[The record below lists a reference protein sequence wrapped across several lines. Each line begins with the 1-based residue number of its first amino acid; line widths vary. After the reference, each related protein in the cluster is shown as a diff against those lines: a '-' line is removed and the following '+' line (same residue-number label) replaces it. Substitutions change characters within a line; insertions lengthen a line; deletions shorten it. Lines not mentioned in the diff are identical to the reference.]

1 LLGQFFMAALA
12 SFEECDYRE
21 IVDYDDLYFDEHFD
35 CDDSGT
41 LLFWFYWQ
49 PVITMIA
56 VVTISVLYYWILAR
70 GRRIRIRRIDS
81 QASRVQQAEENARIK
96 RPLKQENDFD
106 NFDPTSSSSSSNK
119 RPHFEQQ
126 CIIAELHQQEIRA
139 RDFLQLSFETDCL
152 KDRNGALQSR
162 EMTLNSCA
170 MKSLANNDE
179 SGVLEKAIEHGESA
193 AFSNMPIGGQL
204 LINSECESKKHDQN
218 CSNEVEKSTI
228 NDQDNNNVAL
238 FVVSSF
244 NQAQHAQSDQSS
256 NLESRSSITGI
267 GVCNIETAASSF
279 GLEEAIADVDST
291 KTTTTVSNSDEV
303 EKKNTDNLSKQ
314 SVLLTVDN
322 DNRTTCFNIESAESV
337 DNAPE
342 IDNFDNAG
350 KVKIVATELIAEW
363 KSVNFAT
370 SSAVNICKIEEYI
383 SQQSCNFQSS
393 DLQTSNANDVGL
405 VVEMENILARK
416 HENMMREIKYKH
428 GETVGKNSTNVGKK
442 ESIQLCSMSS
452 EREISSTDFP
462 QSDELLFIASKA
474 ALEQSQKTNLE
485 VGLQQTSSPISAQSI
500 DEEMKLYAKDKDT
513 KFVMFHTGNSEN
525 NRQHSISTES
535 SSTGTATA
543 GGEPISDCMSCTDGR
558 NLELDVIDCAEKQ
571 EGENI
576 FAASAEKDENV
587 QNDPS
592 QNKVHCSR
600 RRKRRRR
607 TRRRKTSSSKLSFN
621 SGKVEHVV
629 KSDFSDNGNIDK
641 DDNNTHK
648 SLLHVVRDVIENSG
662 SASKS
667 VQSGEALFM
676 AIDEQI
682 LKPKVITVNASSSL
696 YETNVAEICNKND
709 ALDNLEIAVP
719 VHKLLRG
726 VEISADEDEEEENL
740 TMSNKSDTSNEVSK
754 AVSICST
761 EFKTTAHITGNEN
774 SEIQLHS
781 IFVVD
786 AEKSQPDKSEETQA
800 VQWDSLQAMKSTSGS
815 SILACDSEMSDKMIK
830 SDGKKQM
837 KRNSS
842 ALKIL
847 QERKSERSEEE
858 SATTIYDENKFERNV
873 DIEIQ
878 FNDDDDNNLKNSSF
892 KMEKKYLRS
901 EKMQTEIVR
910 TVEIYKER
918 HSEEN
923 ALLIVAVAPSI
934 AVGGSSSAVQVE
946 LPCQAEEL
954 SSVLGNEIAYN
965 NNNDNWSSVSGN
977 NNDYNCSSDPSVF
990 ARSQLL
996 CSGAVLPLINQQ
1008 ESNAYGGETC
1018 DEHTT
1023 ATEIDSDELSL
1034 KSKENE
1040 STTAMTKSDP
1050 SASSMTKSINY
1061 DRNNVGK
1068 YYYTGQ
1074 DGIPSPPLVSSLLEV
1089 VGATS
1094 VTQAVDKLSTL
1105 EAISDVM
1112 RRAGLESSNLI
1123 FGIDYTASNKYQ
1135 GEKSFDHKC
1144 LHTIHPVIQNPY
1156 QQVITIMGKTLAP
1169 FSNGGTISA
1178 FGFGDV
1184 ATSDMSVFP
1193 LKMDGECHSFEE
1205 VLNVYNTITPKVIL
1219 CGPTNFAPLIF
1230 QATEI
1235 CKKVKSYH
1243 ILVIVADGQ
1252 VTSEKATRDAI
1263 VHACKYPLS
1272 IIVVGVGDGPWDM
1285 MRVFDESLPK
1295 RKWDNFHFVNFHQ
1308 VTSNSSQPELAFVL
1322 EALLEIPDQ
1331 YKKIKSLGLLDFD
1344 SSDRLQLFLVGKSKR
1359 TQSIIA
1365 VQKLPVVYDYLQKAW
1380 ITRDIFLADMMRYLF
1395 LISELIDRENGLL
1408 KVVFPCPLNILSLVQ
1423 PIYQTVIN
1431 KEHKFETLLLYDC
1444 ASGELD
1450 FRIYVAPME
1459 KDENEDVDV
1468 FDMSD
1473 KPDEDM
1479 SHSEAYFCPKV
1490 GLKWMEQQKG

>member
-1 LLGQFFMAALA
+1 LLILLKTSFIHFPVSISSSSTHMVEHFCQVQIMLFMAALA

-70 GRRIRIRRIDS
+70 GRRRIIRRIDN
-81 QASRVQQAEENARIK
+81 QASRVQQAASVAPIAAISNETRQAEEIGRIK

-106 NFDPTSSSSSSNK
+106 NFDPTSSSSNK

-139 RDFLQLSFETDCL
+139 RDFLQLSFESDCL
-152 KDRNGALQSR
+152 KDQNGALQSL
-162 EMTLNSCA
+162 EMALNSCA
-170 MKSLANNDE
+170 MRSLANND
-179 SGVLEKAIEHGESA
+179 VREKAIEHSES
-193 AFSNMPIGGQL
+193 AFSNMPIGQL
-204 LINSECESKKHDQN
+204 LINSECESEKHDQN
-218 CSNEVEKSTI
+218 SSNEVEKSTI
-228 NDQDNNNVAL
+228 NDRDNNNVAL

-244 NQAQHAQSDQSS
+244 NPTQHAQSDESS
-256 NLESRSSITGI
+256 NLESRSSITDI

-279 GLEEAIADVDST
+279 GLEEEAIA
-291 KTTTTVSNSDEV
+291 DEV

-322 DNRTTCFNIESAESV
+322 DNRTTCLNIESAQSV

-350 KVKIVATELIAEW
+350 KVRIVATELIAESK

-428 GETVGKNSTNVGKK
+428 GETVGKNSTNLGKK
-442 ESIQLCSMSS
+442 ESIQLCSVVSS

-474 ALEQSQKTNLE
+474 ALEQSQKTNLTLAEQLLTE
-485 VGLQQTSSPISAQSI
+485 VDLQQTSSPISAQSI

-513 KFVMFHTGNSEN
+513 KFVMFHTSNSEN

-543 GGEPISDCMSCTDGR
+543 GGEPISDCILCTDGR
-558 NLELDVIDCAEKQ
+558 NLELDVIDCVEKE

-600 RRKRRRR
+600 RRKRRTR
-607 TRRRKTSSSKLSFN
+607 TRRRKTSSKLSFN
-621 SGKVEHVV
+621 SEKVEHVV

-641 DDNNTHK
+641 DDNNAHK

-667 VQSGEALFM
+667 VVQSGEASFM

-682 LKPKVITVNASSSL
+682 LKLKVITVNASSSGC
-696 YETNVAEICNKND
+696 ETNVAEICNKND
-709 ALDNLEIAVP
+709 ALDNLEIAVS
-719 VHKLLRG
+719 VHKKLLRG
-726 VEISADEDEEEENL
+726 VEISADEDEEEEEEENL

-815 SILACDSEMSDKMIK
+815 SILACDSETSDKMIK

-878 FNDDDDNNLKNSSF
+878 FNDDDNNLKNSSF

-901 EKMQTEIVR
+901 EKMETEIVR

-923 ALLIVAVAPSI
+923 ALLVVAVAPSI

-954 SSVLGNEIAYN
+954 SSSVLGNEIAYN
-965 NNNDNWSSVSGN
+965 NNSDDNSSSVSGN
-977 NNDYNCSSDPSVF
+977 NNDNNCSSDPSVF
-990 ARSQLL
+990 ARSELL
-996 CSGAVLPLINQQ
+996 CCSGAVLPLINQQ
-1008 ESNAYGGETC
+1008 ESNTCGGETY

-1023 ATEIDSDELSL
+1023 ATEIDSDEPSL

-1040 STTAMTKSDP
+1040 STTAMMTKSP
-1050 SASSMTKSINY
+1050 SASSMTKSISY

-1344 SSDRLQLFLVGKSKR
+1344 S
-1359 TQSIIA
+1359 
-1365 VQKLPVVYDYLQKAW
+1365 
-1380 ITRDIFLADMMRYLF
+1380 
-1395 LISELIDRENGLL
+1395 
-1408 KVVFPCPLNILSLVQ
+1408 
-1423 PIYQTVIN
+1423 
-1431 KEHKFETLLLYDC
+1431 C
-1444 ASGELD
+1444 A
-1450 FRIYVAPME
+1450 
-1459 KDENEDVDV
+1459 
-1468 FDMSD
+1468 
-1473 KPDEDM
+1473 
-1479 SHSEAYFCPKV
+1479 
-1490 GLKWMEQQKG
+1490 